1 MATQVRVK
9 VPSSVASWS
18 TRPAPFSTRKHGW
31 NVKFSVDNT
40 VAERVQPENCKKKN
54 SDAVVYTA
62 DTLPLGRVW
71 QTTILGASTG
81 YGGGLVSGCVLCF
94 L

>member
-1 MATQVRVK
+1 MATQVRVQ
-9 VPSSVASWS
+9 VPSIVASWS
-18 TRPAPFSTRKHGW
+18 TRPDPFSTRKYGR

-40 VAERVQPENCKKKN
+40 VAERVQPEKYYK
-54 SDAVVYTA
+54 DAVVYTA

-71 QTTILGASTG
+71 QTTILGTTTQWE
-81 YGGGLVSGCVLCF
+81 GGPVSGCVLCF

>member
-1 MATQVRVK
+1 MAAQVRVP

-18 TRPAPFSTRKHGW
+18 TRPAPFNTRKHGMR
-31 NVKFSVDNT
+31 VKFSVDNT
-40 VAERVQPENCKKKN
+40 VAERVWPEGYY
-54 SDAVVYTA
+54 SAVVYTA

-71 QTTILGASTG
+71 QTTILGTSTG
-81 YGGGLVSGCVLCF
+81 WTIGLVSGCVLCF